1 MRTYN
6 LPLSLSN
13 NNLLTFYKHLHIPFE
28 VRFHTVIALPL
39 PVNAYQFNIFSALS
53 MPYTPPVDLNLTLQH
68 ALENSQMAIAWNRK
82 YYAWILTSQFVL
94 PICHFVGE

>member
-53 MPYTPPVDLNLTLQH
+53 MPYTPPDLNLTIQH
-68 ALENSQMAIAWNRK
+68 ALENSQTAISLNRK
-82 YYAWILTSQFVL
+82 YYALILTSEYDL
-94 PICHFVGE
+94 PICRFVGE

>member
-6 LPLSLSN
+6 LPLSFSS

-53 MPYTPPVDLNLTLQH
+53 MPYEQPDLNLTIQH
-68 ALENSQMAIAWNRK
+68 ALENSQMAISLNRK
-82 YYAWILTSQFVL
+82 YYALILTSELVL
-94 PICHFVGE
+94 PNCHFVGK